1 LTPCAAPKRQLFHD
15 GAQPQ
20 AGLWRALALAS
31 LTTPVYVR
39 NIVSQHPHNSPRA
52 WREIAR
58 DLAREPDGLKRRAL
72 MEELNK
78 SSDPTFATCAIC
90 NKLCELTSCKI
101 DEQGRPVHE
110 NCYTLKLKSVPNRYS

>member
-1 LTPCAAPKRQLFHD
+1 MARSHRP
-15 GAQPQ
+15 
-20 AGLWRALALAS
+20 GLWRALALAS

-39 NIVSQHPHNSPRA
+39 TIVSQHPHNSPRA

-78 SSDPTFATCAIC
+78 SSDPSFGTCAIC

-110 NCYTLKLKSVPNRYS
+110 NCYTLKLKSAPNRYS

>member
-1 LTPCAAPKRQLFHD
+1 LTLAPSLNGLPCPVARPE
-15 GAQPQ
+15 
-20 AGLWRALALAS
+20 LWRFLALAS
-31 LTTPVYVR
+31 VTLRVYVR
-39 NIVSQHPHNSPRA
+39 IIVSQHSHNSPRA

-90 NKLCELTSCKI
+90 NKVCELTSCKI

-110 NCYTLKLKSVPNRYS
+110 NCYTLKLKNGTSRYS

>member
-1 LTPCAAPKRQLFHD
+1 MTPCAAPKRQLFHD

-20 AGLWRALALAS
+20 AWALARFGACLSNHAS
-31 LTTPVYVR
+31 LCSNHSVPAS
-39 NIVSQHPHNSPRA
+39 SQFSA
-52 WREIAR
+52 SLAEIAR
-58 DLAREPDGLKRRAL
+58 DLAREPDDLKRRAL

-78 SSDPTFATCAIC
+78 SSDPSFGTCAIC

-110 NCYTLKLKSVPNRYS
+110 NCYTLKLKSAPNRYS